1 MNFYNEET
9 HPDQMYFLSDEC
21 ENKLSNIHPGLAEVV
36 RRAQAIADIQLVVI
50 HGKRTASE
58 QEEFFRKG
66 VTSGNMS
73 PHLYGTAVDILPMI
87 HGRFS
92 PEAEAAD
99 EVATVMR
106 YAADDL
112 NIPIRWGGAWHIN
125 DITQWTGLMEDLSA
139 AYLEHSVMEGIRP
152 QLDTHHFE
160 MSIAE

>member
-1 MNFYNEET
+1 M
-9 HPDQMYFLSDEC
+9 
-21 ENKLSNIHPGLAEVV
+21 
-36 RRAQAIADIQLVVI
+36 RRAQAIADIQLVVV
-50 HGKRTASE
+50 HGKRTGAE

-87 HGRFS
+87 HGRLS

-106 YAADDL
+106 LSASDL
-112 NIPIRWGGAWHIN
+112 NIPIRWGGAWHVN
-125 DITQWTGLMEDLSA
+125 DITEFDGLMEDLSN
-139 AYLEHSVMEGIRP
+139 AYLEHSVLNGIRP

-160 MSIAE
+160 MSIA